1 MERLN
6 EILGRTSP
14 RQSQR
19 SAQRPYQESVP
30 EEQARDTRDGQAQIG
45 RQGSDEPTTRPV
57 HRYPSFMQN
66 GQPRYQAA
74 PHPESSDLSQPTKS
88 AYSHYRNAQAP
99 INQDAHVGE
108 RARTQRVD
116 ADAHMHYRHQNILQQ
131 DARRPHLPQPQ
142 YSQMDSGTDYQLQ
155 NRSHYEEPRIES
167 LPPRQTTD
175 FSNKNYPRT
184 GQPRRADDYAPSLR
198 ADALDEWEVGGMG
211 YGDWEK
217 DDPDAYEEEEI
228 QIIEDDE
235 ASPSIYQVYPPR
247 SMNAETPAAYAPIDL
262 PRKNQQRDYRE
273 YDGYEQYPSLPRAS
287 QPTTPSSTYQHA
299 PQEQE
304 YQQRMTQPLDPQMV
318 TDIQRESRS
327 PQAAQ
332 PVQPVQSTDQRILR
346 ALRKTAP
353 EKRIEPIKL
362 PETIDVVSAPKAPC
376 PLCHG
381 AGYLRANVPFGHP
394 NFGKPVQCECKEAEQ
409 RDKRR
414 QQLREMSNMDSFRD
428 HTFKTFRN
436 SIIGV
441 KEAYQVAVE
450 FANEPDGWLLLV
462 GPNGCGKTHLA
473 AAIANQ
479 QLLRGGVVLFEAVPD
494 LLDHL
499 RAAFAPTATEVY
511 DQLFSKMRE
520 AELLILD
527 DLGAQQ
533 SSPWANEKLFQ
544 LLNYRYNMGAPTV
557 ITANPR
563 GMTAVDER
571 VRSRLNDH
579 SLVRQVSMDHV
590 RDYRPNNTR
599 KR

>member
-6 EILGRTSP
+6 EILGRTP
-14 RQSQR
+14 QRQQAR

-30 EEQARDTRDGQAQIG
+30 EGQVRDTRDTQTQNG
-45 RQGSDEPTTRPV
+45 RQRSDEPTTRPV
-57 HRYPSFMQN
+57 HRYPSFMQSA
-66 GQPRYQAA
+66 QSRYSVASNSE
-74 PHPESSDLSQPTKS
+74 PSGPSQPAKP
-88 AYSHYRNAQAP
+88 AYNHYRNLQEQTNQIDNFAERTRAP
-99 INQDAHVGE
+99 GQHTNYRNQ
-108 RARTQRVD
+108 
-116 ADAHMHYRHQNILQQ
+116 NPPQQ
-131 DARRPHLPQPQ
+131 DYRRQRPPQPQ
-142 YSQMDSGTDYQLQ
+142 QYSRMDSGTDYQLHGRPQ
-155 NRSHYEEPRIES
+155 YEEPRIEA
-167 LPPRQTTD
+167 LPSRQTAD
-175 FSNKNYPRT
+175 FSSKNYPHA
-184 GQPRRADDYAPSLR
+184 GQPRRADDYSPSLHS
-198 ADALDEWEVGGMG
+198 DALDEWEVGGMG

-217 DDPDAYEEEEI
+217 DDPAAYEEEEI

-235 ASPSIYQVYPPR
+235 ASPSIYQVYPAR
-247 SMNAETPAAYAPIDL
+247 SMNAETPAAYAPIDI
-262 PRKNQQRDYRE
+262 PGSNQKRDYQE
-273 YDGYEQYPSLPRAS
+273 YDGYEQYPSLPHAS
-287 QPTTPSSTYQHA
+287 QSTTQSSTYRHA
-299 PQEQE
+299 HEGQE
-304 YQQRMTQPLDPQMV
+304 YQQRVTQPLDPQMI
-318 TDIQRESRS
+318 TDINRESRQVQS
-327 PQAAQ
+327 AQ
-332 PVQPVQSTDQRILR
+332 LTQSTDQRILR
-346 ALRKTAP
+346 ALRKTAS
-353 EKRIEPIKL
+353 ETKIEPIKL
-362 PETIDVVSAPKAPC
+362 PETIDTVNTPKAPC
-376 PLCHG
+376 PRCHG

-441 KEAYQVAVE
+441 KEAYQIAVE
-450 FANEPDGWLLLV
+450 FANDPDGWLLLV

-499 RAAFAPTATEVY
+499 RAAFAPSATEVY

-557 ITANPR
+557 ITANLR

-571 VRSRLNDH
+571 VRSRLDDH
-579 SLVRQVSMDHV
+579 SLVRRVNMDHV